1 MSLDCTASCGDTG
14 VSLPLSLR
22 NPLARHLLL
31 TGAEITFADG
41 YPPMAPTDG
50 NRALLAIH
58 NQASLDV
65 GGGAV
70 AAVDPSQAKRAALVI
85 VRLSAK
91 GAAVRP

>member
-1 MSLDCTASCGDTG
+1 
-14 VSLPLSLR
+14 
-22 NPLARHLLL
+22 
-31 TGAEITFADG
+31 
-41 YPPMAPTDG
+41 MAPTDG
-50 NRALLAIH
+50 NRALLAIY

-85 VRLSAK
+85 ARRSAK